1 MKRQLMA
8 FLLLALPLAAQVEPL
23 VNSPKPA
30 PPVVQKLIPL
40 KYADPNTVANLL
52 RIFEANIIS
61 NTEMHALAV
70 RATPQSMQAIE
81 EAVARLDTPAAAPKD
96 IDLTIHLLVG
106 TDSEGNIGGPT
117 PRDMESVVTQ
127 LKNSFP
133 FKNYRQL
140 DLMTLRTRTGQRA
153 GTESSGGFMQF
164 GTVIKPVV
172 TSFSLN
178 SSSVG
183 ADGTTIRLDQIRSN
197 TRIPVEMQPGNFS
210 FQELT
215 LNTDLD
221 IKEGQKVV
229 MGRMGINREQA
240 LFLVLTARLVQ

>member
-8 FLLLALPLAAQVEPL
+8 FLLLALPLAAQEA
-23 VNSPKPA
+23 PKPA
-30 PPVVQKLIPL
+30 PVVIQKLIPL
-40 KYADPNTVANLL
+40 KYADPQTVQQLL
-52 RIFEANIIS
+52 RIFEGNVIS

-106 TDSEGNIGGPT
+106 SDSEGNIGGPA
-117 PRDMESVVTQ
+117 PKDLDSVVTQ
-127 LKNSFP
+127 LRNTFP

-140 DLMTLRTRTGQRA
+140 DVMTLRTRTGQRA
-153 GTESSGGFMQF
+153 GTESSGGSMQF
-164 GTVIKPVV
+164 GTITKPVV

-183 ADGTTIRLDQIRSN
+183 ADGSTVRIDQIRSN
-197 TRIPVEMQPGNFS
+197 TRIPVETSPGNFNY
-210 FQELT
+210 QELT
-215 LNTDLD
+215 LTTDLD